1 MSLITP
7 DFGLL
12 FWMTVIF
19 GIVFFLLA
27 KFGFPVI
34 TGMVS
39 KRQQRID
46 NSIASAKVIEERLS
60 SLEEEQKRILAEA
73 RKQQSDIL
81 SEAAK
86 TKDKIIEDA
95 KSKAGEEAGKI
106 ISEARVQIEAEKES
120 AMRDIRKEVAVLSVG
135 IAEKILR
142 RELSTDESLDGYMQT
157 LLDDIDGEHL
167 TVN

>member
-46 NSIASAKVIEERLS
+46 NAIASAKVIEERLS

-86 TKDKIIEDA
+86 TRDKIIEDA

>member
-46 NSIASAKVIEERLS
+46 NAIASAKVIEERLS

>member
-46 NSIASAKVIEERLS
+46 NAIASAKVIEERLS
-60 SLEEEQKRILAEA
+60 TLEEEQKLILAEA
-73 RKQQSDIL
+73 RKQQSEIL

-86 TKDKIIEDA
+86 TRDKIIEDA
-95 KSKAGEEAGKI
+95 KTKAGEEAGKM

-120 AMRDIRKEVAVLSVG
+120 ALRDIRKEVAVLSVG

-142 RELSTDESLDGYMQT
+142 RELSSDESLDGYMQS

>member
-27 KFGFPVI
+27 KFGFPII
-34 TGMVS
+34 TDMVS
-39 KRQQRID
+39 KRQERID
-46 NSIASAKVIEERLS
+46 NAIASAKVIEERLS

-86 TKDKIIEDA
+86 TRDKIIEDA

-142 RELSTDESLDGYMQT
+142 RELSSDESLDGYMQS
-157 LLDDIDGEHL
+157 LLEDIDGEHI